1 MSKIRHMKGAGRQH
15 DTVILNFVGKYRQR
29 ATKLIKTVGFYAACL
44 VLHES
49 ALIFRNEK
57 SRIGLLCI
65 FEKFS
70 TLGRVYYE
78 VRYAMTKRPCARHEG
93 LWKSGHVNPLIR
105 NFSIWWKLQAP
116 VALPSRKEPT
126 VLIA

>member
-1 MSKIRHMKGAGRQH
+1 MPHTIVRTQQNSKVKWLGCGSHSNCGIIMSKIRHMKGSGRQH

-49 ALIFRNEK
+49 ALIFENEK

-65 FEKFS
+65 FENFS
-70 TLGRVYYE
+70 TLGRVHYE
-78 VRYAMTKRPCARHEG
+78 VQHAMAKRPCARCEG
-93 LWKSGHVNPLIR
+93 LWKRRVDL
-105 NFSIWWKLQAP
+105 
-116 VALPSRKEPT
+116 
-126 VLIA
+126 